1 MLNDYCTEKLLGL
14 KDLILL
20 NIENFNDSNVIEF
33 KIQQSIHICPRC
45 GNETSK
51 VHDYRIQD
59 VKDIP
64 AFGRQT
70 ILRIHKRRYVCKHCG
85 KRFYEK
91 INFLP
96 KFQRTTNR
104 LWMYVLKELGDTRS
118 MKAIGKSV
126 NLSCPTIA
134 RIIDKVNYS
143 CTHLPE
149 IISIDEFKGNAG
161 RKFQCILTDPKKHKV
176 LDILPERTIESLS
189 GYFTGFTDRKNV
201 KYVVMDMSSLFR
213 SMAQSCFPKA
223 KIIADKYHVYRQ
235 VQWAFEDVRKEE
247 QKKFSKTRRQY
258 FKRSRTLLLKARE
271 KLTADEFEQ
280 ISHMLSISKPLA
292 QAYYLLHEFREFTK
306 SETRTEAKKKLSD
319 WFMHVGVCNLP
330 RFSKCVI
337 TFSQWT
343 EEILNAYDTGITN
356 GYTEGCNNKIKVLK
370 RNAYGVRD
378 FQRFRK
384 RILHIMNSP
393 L

>member
-20 NIENFNDSNVIEF
+20 NIDNFNDSNVIEF
-33 KIQQSIHICPRC
+33 KIEQSIHICPRC

-59 VKDIP
+59 IKDIP

-96 KFQRTTNR
+96 KFQ
-104 LWMYVLKELGDTRS
+104 
-118 MKAIGKSV
+118 
-126 NLSCPTIA
+126 
-134 RIIDKVNYS
+134 
-143 CTHLPE
+143 
-149 IISIDEFKGNAG
+149 
-161 RKFQCILTDPKKHKV
+161 CILTDPNKHKV

-292 QAYYLLHEFREFTK
+292 QA
-306 SETRTEAKKKLSD
+306 
-319 WFMHVGVCNLP
+319 
-330 RFSKCVI
+330 
-337 TFSQWT
+337 
-343 EEILNAYDTGITN
+343 
-356 GYTEGCNNKIKVLK
+356 
-370 RNAYGVRD
+370 
-378 FQRFRK
+378 
-384 RILHIMNSP
+384 
-393 L
+393 